1 MFGGSIA
8 ILSSIITSII
18 VARKWRKHRS
28 DQTRKHLVAVLY
40 WGPILLMCCMVLHI
54 INNGLNTIALIR
66 EGSGKFNFYQYSYQL
81 FGAVLFYQSYLLLQK
96 CRKHAEGRTRYNRS
110 LYASMAIILF
120 TTLPTFIFTPIG
132 IVPAV
137 VLLINFVVSLLVHKS
152 AVPEAA
158 PRVVN
163 TVKVK
168 TFVYAE
174 AESLDV

>member
-1 MFGGSIA
+1 
-8 ILSSIITSII
+8 
-18 VARKWRKHRS
+18 
-28 DQTRKHLVAVLY
+28 
-40 WGPILLMCCMVLHI
+40 MVLHI
-54 INNGLNTIALIR
+54 INNGLNTIAAIW

-96 CRKHAEGRTRYNRS
+96 CRKHAEGTITYNGS
-110 LYASMAIILF
+110 LYASMALILF

-132 IVPAV
+132 IVPSV

-158 PRVVN
+158 PREVN

-168 TFVYAE
+168 TFFYAE